1 MRRQKPWF
9 TLIEII
15 IALMVFSVGVVVLLQ
30 AIIYFLGA
38 WSDANSR
45 AQATLLAKEGMEL
58 VFTQR
63 DTNLLRWVRW
73 DCASIKKQS
82 SIILWATAT
91 DDACAETMST
101 GKTYIIDSLMSWGYT
116 LHSIVNTGD
125 IALYRSEQQGTLFW
139 HHDTQQTPTYFTRS
153 IQFFPANAS
162 GSTLPQWQALL
173 VRVRVGYLPGD
184 NSRAIT
190 LESYIAAWE
199 KTE

>member
-1 MRRQKPWF
+1 MRKKSWF

-38 WSDANSR
+38 WSDANAR

-73 DCASIKKQS
+73 DCAAIKKVAAIS
-82 SIILWATAT
+82 LGANAT
-91 DDACAETMST
+91 DDACAEVMST
-101 GKTYIIDSLMSWGYT
+101 GKIYSVDVWLTGWYT
-116 LHSIVNTGD
+116 LRSVVNTGE
-125 IALYRSEQQGTLFW
+125 IALYRSMQQGVSFW
-139 HHDTQQTPTYFTRS
+139 THDAQQEPTNFTRS
-153 IQFFPANAS
+153 ITFSPAYAS
-162 GSTLPQWQALL
+162 WSVLPQEQVLL
-173 VRVRVGYLPGD
+173 VRVRVWYLPGND
-184 NSRAIT
+184 TRAIT